1 MKRLL
6 NGLLLAFCC
15 LLITGCADPEQR
27 LEELGAAIVYHPDGQ
42 IKEINLR
49 DSDVTDADLSAIGGL
64 ENCWMVNLH
73 HTRITDNGLRHLSKL
88 TELRGLNLALTH
100 VSDSGLPYLENMTKL
115 EGLVLD
121 YTDVTPEG
129 VAYLQ
134 SKLPRTNIM
143 FTNSYGE
150 TVSTKAPSSVSNNQG
165 LR

>member
-1 MKRLL
+1 MKRVL
-6 NGLLLAFCC
+6 NCVLLALFCVS
-15 LLITGCADPEQR
+15 IVGCADPQQR

-42 IKEINLR
+42 IKEVNLR
-49 DSDVTDADLSAIGGL
+49 DTDVTDSDLAAIRGL

-73 HTRITDNGLRHLSKL
+73 HTRITDNGLRNLSKL

-100 VSDSGLPYLENMTKL
+100 VTDDGLPYLENLVNL

-121 YTDVTPEG
+121 YTDVTPQG

-134 SKLPRTNIM
+134 LKLPRTNIM
-143 FTNSYGE
+143 FTNEYGE
-150 TVSTKAPSSVSNNQG
+150 SVSTKTPTPISNNQG